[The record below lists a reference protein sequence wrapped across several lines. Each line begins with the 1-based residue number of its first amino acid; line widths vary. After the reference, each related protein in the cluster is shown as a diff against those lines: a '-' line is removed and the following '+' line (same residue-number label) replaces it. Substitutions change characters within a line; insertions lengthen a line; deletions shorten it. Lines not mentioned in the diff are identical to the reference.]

1 MGGLGSGEYDRPE
14 SKLRTATYVR
24 IDCRTWARDGWLST
38 AGPREHRIPRDS
50 MVGIYLWT
58 NVNCDSVDLC
68 FRRWKDGKPEDWG
81 HRHVKLVFTACHY
94 GGQRTWFCCPRPGC
108 GRRVAVLYLALSG
121 IACRKCLD
129 LRYVSQRHRAGNR
142 ALHNARKIRALLG
155 ASMNLLSPLP
165 AKPEGMRS
173 KTYARL
179 MEKAEKAETRLF
191 DELANSPLL
200 RLGKP
205 SH

>member
-14 SKLRTATYVR
+14 SKMTTATYGR
-24 IDCRTWARDGWLST
+24 IDCRTWARYGWLST
-38 AGPREHRIPRDS
+38 AGPREYRIPRDS
-50 MVGIYLWT
+50 MIGIYLWT
-58 NVNCDSVDLC
+58 MANGDSVDLC

-81 HRHVKLVFTACHY
+81 HRHVKLVSTACHY
-94 GGQRTWFCCPRPGC
+94 GGERLWFCCPRHGC
-108 GRRVAVLYLALSG
+108 GRRVAVLYLAPGG

-155 ASMNLLSPLP
+155 ASMDLRSPLP

-173 KTYARL
+173 KTYVRL
-179 MEKAEKAETRLF
+179 LEKAEKTETRLF